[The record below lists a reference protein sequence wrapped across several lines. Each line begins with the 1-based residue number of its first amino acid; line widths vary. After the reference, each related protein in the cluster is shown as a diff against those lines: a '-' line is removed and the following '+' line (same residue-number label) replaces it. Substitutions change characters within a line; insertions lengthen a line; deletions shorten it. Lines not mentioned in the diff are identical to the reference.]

1 MSHNWTLYQALMD
14 HTNKVNAS
22 VAGQTLLLEFQR
34 LAKQECAYC
43 NGFGHS
49 ANDCPTDLKLQHLR
63 VGVQEQTQYLNE
75 LRKLA
80 RTKVKMGDV
89 KGFSLLSGQ
98 PGIVGNNAYKQTKRR
113 RQ

>member
-22 VAGQTLLLEFQR
+22 VAAQTLAKEFTR

-49 ANDCPTDLKLQHLR
+49 ANDCPTDLKLQQLR
-63 VGVQEQTQYLNE
+63 VGVQEQTQYVLK

-80 RTKVKMGDV
+80 RAKVKMSEV
-89 KGFSLLSGQ
+89 TGFSLLSGRQ
-98 PGIVGNNAYKQTKRR
+98 GWAGNNGYKKARR
-113 RQ
+113 KLQ